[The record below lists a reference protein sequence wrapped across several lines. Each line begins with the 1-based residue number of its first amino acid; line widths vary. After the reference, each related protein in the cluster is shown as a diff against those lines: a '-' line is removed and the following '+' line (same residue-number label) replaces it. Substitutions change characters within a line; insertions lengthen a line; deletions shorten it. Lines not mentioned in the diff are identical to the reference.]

1 MDFEDA
7 VAGAFGPPQPEEPH
21 PEPPRDFVPPDPHNE
36 AEPPPPPPPPPRKKK
51 GKKRRVP
58 DDPDAPP
65 PPPREKR
72 RRESEEELNEKREL
86 WTQLQR
92 YVATFPNESQPDA
105 SYITPESPADDMRF
119 AMSRIQ
125 QRLNAK
131 QELQVMQ
138 TGLITGAA
146 CLEMGSEMV
155 PNNPIKLK
163 GFATNIS
170 SNMAMFEDCLKQ
182 IQCKYGGQMQIS
194 VEATLGMLLLR
205 CAVTVHTQNVNE
217 EYEQK
222 REAETV
228 KIIPDK
234 DAPPAPVT
242 RLDLPAEE
250 PTEPIVVA

>member
-36 AEPPPPPPPPPRKKK
+36 AEPPPPPPPPRRKK

-65 PPPREKR
+65 PPPKEKR
-72 RRESEEELNEKREL
+72 RRESDEELSEKREL

-119 AMSRIQ
+119 AMTRIQ

-217 EYEQK
+217 EYEKK

-234 DAPPAPVT
+234 DAPPTPVT

>member
-1 MDFEDA
+1 
-7 VAGAFGPPQPEEPH
+7 
-21 PEPPRDFVPPDPHNE
+21 
-36 AEPPPPPPPPPRKKK
+36 
-51 GKKRRVP
+51 
-58 DDPDAPP
+58 
-65 PPPREKR
+65 
-72 RRESEEELNEKREL
+72 
-86 WTQLQR
+86 
-92 YVATFPNESQPDA
+92 
-105 SYITPESPADDMRF
+105 
-119 AMSRIQ
+119 
-125 QRLNAK
+125 
-131 QELQVMQ
+131 MQ

-217 EYEQK
+217 EYEKK